1 MRARPMIAATVAMGL
16 PDAIRSAGADPE
28 QFIRQV
34 GLDNSRL
41 NADEFLPCSVY
52 ARALEEAA
60 RLTSDECFGLHFGER
75 ANPKKIGPLAYV
87 VLNSPT
93 IGAAFETAGRYLHVH
108 NEAAQVAFNAEGD
121 LAYLRYTL
129 ANLDLEEPRQ
139 FNEYSM
145 AVVLNTLRIMA
156 GSHWVP
162 REVHFAHKT
171 PEQTAEHGRIFKAP
185 VVFNCADNALV
196 MESEFCAQPVPAADP
211 NLFKI
216 LRHYLDDVLSHTPRE
231 DELSASIRKTIAELM
246 KDGNPSIARVAKRL
260 ALSPR
265 TLQRRLKD
273 YGLEFKALVD
283 DTRRRFAIEYLKDSE
298 NSLTEIAFLLGY
310 SEVSAFSRSFKRWTG
325 TTPLAHRRES
335 SV

>member
-1 MRARPMIAATVAMGL
+1 MRARPMIAATVTTGL
-16 PDAIRSAGADPE
+16 LDAIRSAGADPE

-34 GLDNSRL
+34 GLDNSVLL
-41 NADEFLPCSVY
+41 NTDGFLPCSVY
-52 ARALEEAA
+52 ARALEGAA
-60 RLTSDECFGLHFGER
+60 GLTSDSCFGLHFGER
-75 ANPKKIGPLAYV
+75 ANPKRIGPLAYA

-93 IGAAFETAGRYLHVH
+93 IAAAFETAGRYLHVH
-108 NEAAQVAFNAEGD
+108 NEAAQVNFSAETD

-145 AVVLNTLRIMA
+145 AVVLNTLRIMV
-156 GSHWVP
+156 GSHWAP
-162 REVHFAHKT
+162 REVHFVHKT
-171 PEQTAEHGRIFKAP
+171 PEQTAEHARIFKAP

-196 MESEFCAQPVPAADP
+196 MEREFCAQPVPAADP

-216 LRHYLDDVLSHTPRE
+216 LRHYLDDVLSRAPRE
-231 DELSASIRKTIAELM
+231 DELLASIRKTIAELM
-246 KDGNPSIARVAKRL
+246 KDGSPEIGRVAKRL

-273 YGLEFKALVD
+273 IGLEFKALVD

-298 NSLTEIAFLLGY
+298 NTLTEIAFLLGY
-310 SEVSAFSRSFKRWTG
+310 SEVSAFSRAFKRWTG
-325 TTPLAHRRES
+325 TTPLDYRRK
-335 SV
+335 